1 MKWELRLLIDNER
14 TKNNIAAE
22 MGKMMAVEGVLEC
35 HVTRVNGPVPLKRG
49 TSKEP
54 ARVSIPSPDLY
65 REEGITRF
73 VTNTFKDQSFTKAD
87 VDLAAAKAQL
97 NLGSVGSALT
107 RLVNQK
113 ILIRKS
119 PGEYLWNADY
129 VALTQR
135 GGGEKKTWTNENIEY
150 LKEAAEN
157 ELPVAEIAQV
167 LGRTQTAVRQ
177 KAFALDLIPLG
188 HRRSK

>member
-35 HVTRVNGPVPLKRG
+35 HVTRVNGPPLKRG
-49 TSKEP
+49 TSNAP

-73 VTNTFKDQSFTKAD
+73 ITKTFKDQSFTKED

-113 ILIRKS
+113 ILLRTS

-135 GGGEKKTWTNENIEY
+135 GGGEKKIWTPENVEY

-157 ELPVAEIAQV
+157 ELSVSEIAQV
-167 LGRTQTAVRQ
+167 LGRTETAVRQ